1 MLKQKE
7 ACSGVILRFYEF
19 LLDWIQV
26 SDKFYARKLKT
37 SNAPTVVLYFS
48 IFEGV
53 N

>member
-7 ACSGVILRFYEF
+7 ACSGVIFHFYKF

-26 SDKFYARKLKT
+26 LGKFYTRKLIT
-37 SNAPTVVLYFS
+37 SQAPTVVLCFS